1 MKAALQNLVLYLL
14 CMASV
19 VLAAPTQSTLYPQPL
34 EKGGA
39 SIFAIPR
46 QCKERPS
53 FSQQKVAI
61 KAEASIL
68 EGSTRFELW

>member
-19 VLAAPTQSTLYPQPL
+19 VLAAPNQSTLYPQPQQ
-34 EKGGA
+34 KGRN
-39 SIFAIPR
+39 STFSMPHSV
-46 QCKERPS
+46 ERPV
-53 FSQQKVAI
+53 FTQAKKGV
-61 KAEASIL
+61 KRDASIL

>member
-39 SIFAIPR
+39 SIFAIPSK
-46 QCKERPS
+46 CKERPS
-53 FSQQKVAI
+53 FRQQRASI
-61 KAEASIL
+61 KTDASIL

>member
-34 EKGGA
+34 EKGDA
-39 SIFAIPR
+39 NIFAIPS

-53 FSQQKVAI
+53 FSQQKVV
-61 KAEASIL
+61 KRTEASIL

>member
-19 VLAAPTQSTLYPQPL
+19 VLAAPNQSTLYSQSSGKARVSTFSLPC
-34 EKGGA
+34 
-39 SIFAIPR
+39 ST
-46 QCKERPS
+46 ERPV
-53 FSQQKVAI
+53 FTQAKEGVRRD
-61 KAEASIL
+61 ASIL